1 MRRAVSN
8 LTRFCGGSGFITP
21 GRAPRTATVVMSVS
35 RLSSTSSGRLDVSG
49 IYPPIATPFNKDES
63 IAFDKLT
70 ENMQK
75 WNKIP
80 FGGYVVQG
88 SNGEYVYQTAEERIK
103 VVEHVVKAAAPG
115 KVILAGSG
123 CESTRDTIE
132 MTNRMADV
140 GADAA
145 LVVTPSYYKGGMHNR
160 ALISHFTKVADDS
173 KIPILLYS
181 VPGNTG
187 IDLDPEVIIVLSCH
201 PNIIGLKDS
210 GGDIAKLAHLVI
222 STQSNDFQI
231 MAGSAGFL
239 LPAYL
244 IGCVGGVCGAANML
258 GQELCDLEQLYKQGK
273 LKEATNLQQ
282 RIVAPNACVTKRFG
296 VPGLKVA
303 MEWFG
308 YYGGPVR
315 SPLQP
320 ITSEQ
325 EEIMRTVFKLSGFIH

>member
-1 MRRAVSN
+1 MKRVANCLVGFCRRSRFHLHGKHLKPSAV
-8 LTRFCGGSGFITP
+8 L
-21 GRAPRTATVVMSVS
+21 MSVV
-35 RLSSTSSGRLDVSG
+35 RHSSGGTRRVDVSG

-63 IAFDKLT
+63 VAYDKLT

-88 SNGEYVYQTAEERIK
+88 SNGEYVYQTPEERIK
-103 VVEHVVKAAAPG
+103 VVEYVAKTATSD
-115 KVILAGSG
+115 KVIMAGSG

-132 MTNRMADV
+132 MTNQMADV
-140 GADAA
+140 GAHAA
-145 LVVTPSYYKGGMHNR
+145 LVVTPSYYKNGMHNR
-160 ALISHFTKVADDS
+160 ALIIHFTKVADAS

-187 IDLDPEVIIVLSCH
+187 IDLDPEVIITLSSH

-210 GGDIAKLAHLVI
+210 GGDIAKLANLVYK
-222 STQSNDFQI
+222 TQGKDFQI

-244 IGCVGGVCGAANML
+244 VGCVGGVCGAANML
-258 GQELCDLEQLYKQGK
+258 GQELCDLEQLYKEGK
-273 LKEATNLQQ
+273 MKEPTILQQ

-320 ITSEQ
+320 ITTEQ
-325 EEIMRTVFKLSGFIH
+325 EEIMRTVFKSSGFLT